1 MIETEI
7 GQENTQEIALFNIEK
22 NKCPRPSVNWLI
34 PAVVIG
40 VLLITAGVFLGLV
53 IHRANTPSIYGSA
66 SGRTIALYND
76 LDAFDRITVEND
88 GQVLL
93 TRKFDIDEGT
103 VFLSASGIAKEKAGK
118 FLLKFDRTTMKYE
131 GNSERVLN
139 PKGKE
144 IAAKK
149 LLDSKIV
156 YRNKDVL
163 PNIILASY
171 KRHVNG
177 KSKWVSAEL
186 SRDDSTDI
194 YSSTSKDSRKPDSRA
209 GTPIWDF
216 DLYNDP
222 SGSFILRYP
231 NYLSIKSS
239 SSGKVHLESK
249 EKDIKLIAVAIDG
262 SDVPDL
268 SVVYEDELEK
278 RSQSGSIVY
287 KVLKDGRF
295 FVISGKDND
304 GGIFY
309 LRESLKDGDI
319 YSIETVYPEHQKAAG
334 DAIIKTFTSFPE
346 MNVIRLSGDL
356 TQDSSHYP
364 VEFKLTVSNDGN
376 VSGYYWYKKYKE
388 SNHIDLSGKV
398 SDNIPRT
405 LTLVS
410 GKGTEEWIFSSN
422 STGPFS
428 LYSNLKGKML
438 KYVSNE
444 ARLAGNAPT
453 KEYSF
458 VLK

>member
-53 IHRANTPSIYGSA
+53 IHRANTPSIYGTA
-66 SGRTIALYND
+66 SGRTIAIYND
-76 LDAFDRITVEND
+76 LDAFDRITVGND
-88 GQVLL
+88 GQVFL

-103 VFLSASGIAKEKAGK
+103 VFLNAKGIAKEKVGK
-118 FLLKFDRTTMKYE
+118 FLLKFDRTTMRYDKD
-131 GNSERVLN
+131 SERVMS

-144 IAAKK
+144 IAARK
-149 LLDSKIV
+149 LLDKKIA
-156 YRNKDVL
+156 YKKSDVL
-163 PNIILASY
+163 PNIIHASY
-171 KRHVNG
+171 KRPVNG
-177 KSKWVSAEL
+177 RSKWVSAEL
-186 SRDDSTDI
+186 SRDESPDI
-194 YSSTSKDSRKPDSRA
+194 YPTTRKESRKSDSGA
-209 GTPIWDF
+209 ITPLWDF
-216 DLYNDP
+216 SLYSDP
-222 SGSFILRYP
+222 SGAFILRYP
-231 NYLSIKSS
+231 NYLSVKAN
-239 SSGKVHLESK
+239 SSGSVQLESK
-249 EKDIKLIAVAIDG
+249 EKNVKLIAEAIDG
-262 SDVPDL
+262 SDVPGL
-268 SVVYEDELEK
+268 SVVYEDELER

-287 KVLKDGRF
+287 KLLKDGQF

-304 GGIFY
+304 GCIFY
-309 LRESLKDGDI
+309 LRESLKGGDI
-319 YSIETVYPEHQKAAG
+319 YSIETVYPEHQKVAG
-334 DAIIKTFTSFPE
+334 DALIKTFASFPE

-356 TQDSSHYP
+356 TQDSSKYP
-364 VEFKLTVSNDGN
+364 VEFKLTVGNDGN

-428 LYSNLKGKML
+428 LYSELKGKMF
-438 KYVSNE
+438 KYEDNE